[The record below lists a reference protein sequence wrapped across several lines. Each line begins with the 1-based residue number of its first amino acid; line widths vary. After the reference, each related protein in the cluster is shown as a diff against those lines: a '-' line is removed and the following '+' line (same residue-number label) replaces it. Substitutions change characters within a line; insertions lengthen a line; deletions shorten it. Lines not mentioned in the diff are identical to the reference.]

1 MIKLFII
8 FFLFIINNS
17 YSEKYYLSYDINPFL
32 KSIIDVNFQFKNK
45 IFKYQYLD
53 TSQIDYLNDS
63 KAEYMYDKSIIVK
76 DPTLQK
82 QVFWNKYY
90 FLNYNE
96 NREVIFINISDLNF
110 VQLTLGYFENL
121 NLKKIIINKY
131 NIDYFEQ
138 IMVDDKLY
146 IILPY
151 NYKFHFI
158 FTANIFNSNLIKLD
172 KPIKYKI
179 LDIEIAKELYI
190 DDNYYH
196 LQKSFDLNFC
206 KNSSSDNDYGK
217 INYFY
222 SKKNKKC
229 IFIIFNESFDTKF
242 NYDINQLIE
251 INNILDLDDELI
263 HPFFSNV
270 KIYKSK

>member
-82 QVFWNKYY
+82 QVLWNKYY